1 MQNQEAII
9 TGRFAPTPSGPL
21 HYGSLVS
28 AVASYCHS
36 KSVNGRWLL
45 RIEDL
50 DTPRVVTGAADSILQ
65 TLELY
70 GFEWDGEILYQSQ
83 RFDIYEEFLQIL
95 IQQNLVYACS
105 CSRKY
110 LQQHPH
116 QTGPLGAIYPGNCRH
131 KQLDFKSLKL
141 RLNIEPAGV
150 IEFSDRHYG
159 TIQQNMDKESGDFI
173 IKRQDGIYAYH
184 LAVVVDDALQK
195 VNDIVRGADLLEAS
209 FIHIYLNS
217 LLGFSSA
224 EYLHVPL
231 IKNKTGEKLSKQ
243 SGAEGLTLDN
253 PGKQLV
259 KALVFLGQNIPTELS
274 SYKPADILH
283 YAIEHWDSRKIPN

>member
-1 MQNQEAII
+1 
-9 TGRFAPTPSGPL
+9 
-21 HYGSLVS
+21 
-28 AVASYCHS
+28 
-36 KSVNGRWLL
+36 
-45 RIEDL
+45 
-50 DTPRVVTGAADSILQ
+50 
-65 TLELY
+65 
-70 GFEWDGEILYQSQ
+70 
-83 RFDIYEEFLQIL
+83 
-95 IQQNLVYACS
+95 
-105 CSRKY
+105 
-110 LQQHPH
+110 
-116 QTGPLGAIYPGNCRH
+116 
-131 KQLDFKSLKL
+131 
-141 RLNIEPAGV
+141 
-150 IEFSDRHYG
+150 
-159 TIQQNMDKESGDFI
+159 MDKESGDFI

-184 LAVVVDDALQK
+184 LAVVIDDALQQ